1 MRQLFAIIILCSLSS
16 QLQAQ
21 KSPFKPFTLIVLQPD
36 TVIVDKSFND
46 DIDKM
51 QADYLRQYYTH
62 IQQLEVMVN
71 TRLTTSATDKKM
83 LAAAK
88 QELADAKASEEKAK
102 QFKYY
107 QVLSSYSVGT
117 YHFYFNEYEPYST
130 IIELPK
136 QKTAIAALKKL
147 ADSAKADY
155 IIFFSNVHTA
165 VKDGSPILKLTTSLY
180 SKKTNTIILQKETEG
195 DTNSEGGQWTCSGL
209 LQCLLVNGVR
219 TSTDAV
225 VPMIAKERTIN

>member
-1 MRQLFAIIILCSLSS
+1 MRQLFAIIIICSLSS

-51 QADYLRQYYTH
+51 QADYLRQYYTN

-71 TRLTTSATDKKM
+71 TKLEVSATDKKI

-155 IIFFSNVHTA
+155 IIFFSNVHTTM
-165 VKDGSPILKLTTSLY
+165 KGGLPILKLTTSLY

-195 DTNSEGGQWTCSGL
+195 DTHSEGGQWTCSGL

-225 VPMIAKERTIN
+225 APIIAKEQRRE